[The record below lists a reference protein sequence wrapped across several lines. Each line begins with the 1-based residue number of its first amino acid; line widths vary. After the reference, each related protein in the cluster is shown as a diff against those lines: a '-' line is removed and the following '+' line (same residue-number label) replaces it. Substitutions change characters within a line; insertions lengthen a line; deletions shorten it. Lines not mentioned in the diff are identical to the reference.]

1 MEVLSNPHVTRLS
14 VRRYIVR
21 NSCCVEGFYSG
32 KYLEEDPETMKRS
45 SLVIA
50 ISVVLLNT
58 LLWSQTTAQT
68 NATANGRAS
77 ASAGNHDLSSGV
89 SSSTSGSAHSNGTNY
104 GLEAGTGFNAA
115 LVTSVDSKRAKSG
128 DGSAARTT
136 ENVRAEGKTVLPK
149 GTKLIGHITRA
160 SARAKG
166 DTESAL
172 GIAFD
177 RAILKG
183 GTQIPL
189 NLAIQALASSRAMAS
204 SSRDDLDMTAD
215 AGAGMNA
222 SGAVRGG
229 GLLRGANSAVSST
242 VGASTNTASQVG
254 ARGEGALNSTV
265 QSATGLPGSSPSVGG
280 LAASGQL
287 SSNSRGVFNLNG
299 LSLNSAVS
307 NQMRDSV
314 VTSVGKS
321 AHLDG
326 GTRMLLVTQAAAS
339 GSAESTK

>member
-1 MEVLSNPHVTRLS
+1 
-14 VRRYIVR
+14 
-21 NSCCVEGFYSG
+21 
-32 KYLEEDPETMKRS
+32 MKRS
-45 SLVIA
+45 SLVIV

-68 NATANGRAS
+68 NATANSQVS

-89 SSSTSGSAHSNGTNY
+89 SSSTSGSAHLNGTND
-104 GLEAGTGFNAA
+104 GLEAGTAFNAA

-128 DGSAARTT
+128 DEITARTT

-149 GTKLIGHITRA
+149 GTELIGHITRA

-204 SSRDDLDMTAD
+204 SSTDDLDMTAD

-254 ARGEGALNSTV
+254 ARGEGALNSRV
-265 QSATGLPGSSPSVGG
+265 QSATRLPGSSPSVGG
-280 LAASGQL
+280 LTASGQL
-287 SSNSRGVFNLNG
+287 SSNSRGIFNLNG

-307 NQMRDSV
+307 NKMRDSV

-321 AHLDG
+321 AHVDG
-326 GTRMLLVTQAAAS
+326 GTRMLLVTQAAAA